1 MQRFALGAL
10 ALVHCAVARLAQ
22 RVKELANIQNNSRG
36 SETRVARVKQLA
48 NIENNSRGSES
59 RVARVNQL
67 ANMQSKSRG
76 SSGRARRVK
85 QFANMRNKLRAS
97 ETRAPRVKQLA
108 NMQNSR
114 VRANEVLRERGLHVH
129 VLGLVERAEGDAG
142 GVAQALPHSRG
153 GGGGN
158 GMHGSSSIIGSHAPV
173 RYRQPAPDPRAGMS
187 AVLAERP
194 F

>member
-1 MQRFALGAL
+1 MW
-10 ALVHCAVARLAQ
+10 LVAVAVLLMCVCVCVCVCMCVCFPHPRYHRKQ
-22 RVKELANIQNNSRG
+22 
-36 SETRVARVKQLA
+36 ARD
-48 NIENNSRGSES
+48 
-59 RVARVNQL
+59 
-67 ANMQSKSRG
+67 
-76 SSGRARRVK
+76 
-85 QFANMRNKLRAS
+85 FA
-97 ETRAPRVKQLA
+97 
-108 NMQNSR
+108 
-114 VRANEVLRERGLHVH
+114 
-129 VLGLVERAEGDAG
+129 GDAG